1 MKLKCLR
8 FASQTVLFTLVSASV
23 CQAVESGPS
32 TISRRDLQ
40 AKIDY
45 CQTCHGA
52 QGQGFH
58 GASPIPRLA
67 GQPTEYLEN
76 QLRAFNERRRQNR
89 IMFNVSHVMSPAMLT
104 ALATHFRD
112 LHPKPLGG
120 APKQPVAAGKKIYE
134 EGVPENNVPPCS
146 SCHGPDAKGSEA
158 FPRLAGQLHD
168 YIFKKLKNWE
178 KERGQDPKNPDA
190 SAIMQPI
197 AHALSDA
204 QIAAV
209 AAYLNYL
216 E

>member
-1 MKLKCLR
+1 MKLISLR
-8 FASQTVLFTLVSASV
+8 FASQAVLFTLISASAS
-23 CQAVESGPS
+23 QGAESGAS
-32 TISRRDLQ
+32 SFSKRDLL

-76 QLRAFNERRRQNR
+76 QLRAFNERRRQND

-104 ALATHFRD
+104 ALATHFQD
-112 LHPKPLGG
+112 LNPKPIGG
-120 APKQPVAAGKKIYE
+120 APRQFVATGKKIYE
-134 EGVPENNVPPCS
+134 EGVPDSNVPPCA
-146 SCHGPDAKGSEA
+146 SCHGPDAKGSGA

-204 QIAAV
+204 QIKAV
-209 AAYLNYL
+209 AAYLNHL